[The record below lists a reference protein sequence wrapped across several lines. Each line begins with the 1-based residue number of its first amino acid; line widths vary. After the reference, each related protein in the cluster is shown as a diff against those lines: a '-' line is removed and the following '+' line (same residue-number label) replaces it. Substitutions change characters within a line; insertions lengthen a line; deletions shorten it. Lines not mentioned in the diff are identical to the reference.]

1 MFMVVVE
8 RGQKIY
14 LLVLLHKD
22 QVRLWLGLIDLT
34 LLLDL
39 LNIGRALSGQSMEV
53 FLPHQ

>member
-8 RGQKIY
+8 RGQRIY
-14 LLVLLHKD
+14 LLALPHKD
-22 QVRLWLGLIDLT
+22 QVRLWLGLIDLIAQ
-34 LLLDL
+34 LDL